1 MIENILDNTPI
12 HYWISDNNKKEG
24 LIFVHPAFAN
34 HTCFDSQFEH
44 FYDDY
49 RVIAIDLIGHG
60 KSIGKGAITDTSKYI
75 NQIMLKEKISKINL
89 VGVSIGAILIQDFA
103 NKYPSKV
110 ASLCC
115 IGGYDINNFDSSLQ
129 KENSKEQI
137 KMMLKA
143 IFSIKAFAI
152 DNKKISAYTKIA
164 QERFYQMNIEFR
176 KSSFRYLASLG
187 SLVNKAKK
195 QRIEYPLLIGVGEY
209 DNDIAIKASK
219 LWVETEPNS
228 KFVIFKNAGHIV
240 NMDIPNEFN
249 DILESFLKTNSN
261 LSHILD
267 RNIQ

>member
-1 MIENILDNTPI
+1 MIEKTLDNTSI
-12 HYWISDNNKKEG
+12 HYWISDNNKEEG

-60 KSIGKGAITDTSKYI
+60 KSIGKGAITDTSEYI
-75 NQIMLKEKISKINL
+75 NQIMLKEKINKINL

-110 ASLCC
+110 AALCC
-115 IGGYDINNFDSSLQ
+115 IGGYDINNFNSSLQ
-129 KENSKEQI
+129 KENNKKQI
-137 KMMLKA
+137 KMMCKA
-143 IFSIKAFAI
+143 IFSIKAFAN

-164 QERFYQMNIEFR
+164 QEKLYQMNIEFR

-187 SLVNKAKK
+187 SLVNKAKT
-195 QRIEYPLLIGVGEY
+195 QRSGYQLMIGVGEH
-209 DNDIAIKASK
+209 DTDMAIIASK

-240 NMDIPNEFN
+240 NMDIPNKFN
-249 DILESFLKTNSN
+249 YILESFLKTNSN
-261 LSHILD
+261 LSSRLD
-267 RNIQ
+267 K